1 MKEKSDKLDLIKIKK
16 CMLCKRHQYENENTS
31 YKPEKKFAKHI
42 SDKKKTCI
50 QNIYLIKKKPC
61 IQNIYTQNLLKF
73 SNEKTNQLNNRRKEK
88 WKCHQNDW
96 VGSCK
101 GLSLQR
107 NEEKSSKTLQN

>member
-50 QNIYLIKKKPC
+50 QNIYLIKKKNLYPKHIHTKPLK
-61 IQNIYTQNLLKF
+61 IQQ
-73 SNEKTNQLNNRRKEK
+73 
-88 WKCHQNDW
+88 
-96 VGSCK
+96 
-101 GLSLQR
+101 
-107 NEEKSSKTLQN
+107 